1 MDRSSLGGI
10 GLALIGILVGQALEG
25 GNFGSLLQPTA
36 FLIVMCGTFGAVL
49 LQTST
54 GNFIAG
60 ILMVRQVFIPK
71 VNDKAALVR
80 RINIWSALA
89 RKDGILM
96 LEPHFNRET
105 DPFVKKG
112 LRLLIDGT
120 PPSKLQEICSN
131 EMYYHEMLQRN
142 AAKIW
147 DAAGGYAPTVGILGA
162 VLGLIHVME
171 NLSDPSKLGSGIAVA
186 FVATIYGVGL
196 ANLLFLPIANKMKFL
211 IQQEVVRR
219 EVLINAWISIANGD
233 HPRIVEERLL
243 TYLQM

>member
-1 MDRSSLGGI
+1 MDRSSLGGVA
-10 GLALIGILVGQALEG
+10 LAIIGILLGQAIEG
-25 GNFGSLLQPTA
+25 GHAGSLLQPAA

-54 GNFIAG
+54 ANFILG
-60 ILMVRQVFIPK
+60 IRMVKLVFKPAP
-71 VNDKAALVR
+71 NDKAALVK
-80 RINIWSALA
+80 RINQWCTLA

-96 LEPHFNRET
+96 LEPHFLRET
-105 DPFVKKG
+105 DPFIKKG

-120 PPSKLQEICSN
+120 PPLKLQEICSN
-131 EMYYHEMLQRN
+131 EIYYYEMQQRN

-147 DAAGGYAPTVGILGA
+147 DAAGGYAPTIGILGA

-171 NLSDPSKLGSGIAVA
+171 NLSEPSRLGGGIAVA

-196 ANLLFLPIANKMKFL
+196 ANLFFLPIGNKLKSM
-211 IQQEVVRR
+211 IQEEAARR
-219 EVLINAWISIANGD
+219 EILVTALISIASGD

-243 TYLQM
+243 TYLET